1 MQKDQNFHS
10 IISVLGYFNNITNR
24 SKIVGKR
31 LNKSFFV
38 IIFNDFINN
47 ILSQVHIMSIL
58 CRNWDVSVT
67 VEAFYY
73 VVKFMEDCHG
83 Q

>member
-1 MQKDQNFHS
+1 MAGLDAKGPKFPQH
-10 IISVLGYFNNITNR
+10 NNITNR

-58 CRNWDVSVT
+58 CRN
-67 VEAFYY
+67 
-73 VVKFMEDCHG
+73 
-83 Q
+83 